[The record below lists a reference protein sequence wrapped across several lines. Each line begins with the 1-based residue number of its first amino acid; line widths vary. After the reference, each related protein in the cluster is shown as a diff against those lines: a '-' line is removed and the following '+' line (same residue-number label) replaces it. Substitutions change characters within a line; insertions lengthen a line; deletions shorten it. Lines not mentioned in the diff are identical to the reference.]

1 MPTTGH
7 LIRAARK
14 AAGMSQNELG
24 RAVGVTGFLVSHW
37 EANRRPVT
45 DLEAVAVALGTTPD
59 AITGDQ
65 PVVARQLKTP
75 VSLPVAQPSVEP
87 FLNMTQ
93 TQAVISEVLGR
104 KVNAGVVHQWVQGRG
119 FPAYRNPLRRNL
131 KGESTLLFRRSEVL
145 AWLNTQI
152 TAVSQ

>member
-24 RAVGVTGFLVSHW
+24 RIVGVTGFLVSHW

-45 DLEAVAVALGTTPD
+45 DLDAVATALGTTPE
-59 AITGDQ
+59 ALTGDQ
-65 PVVARQLKTP
+65 PVAARRAQP
-75 VSLPVAQPSVEP
+75 QVVLPVAQPSIEP

-93 TQAVISEVLGR
+93 TQAVMSEVLGR
-104 KVNAGVVHQWVQGRG
+104 KVNAGTVHQWVQGRG
-119 FPAYRNPLRRNL
+119 LPAYRNPLRKNL
-131 KGESTLLFRRSEVL
+131 KGETTLLFRRSEVL